1 MDDLDIQIEAFVN
14 RVEKKLIPDHDTQKA
29 MTSAGAKALAEK
41 LREATPRTNHK
52 DVKYGHLRDNVMSQ
66 DTDING
72 EDNGN
77 ATVGF
82 GKKAYVARF
91 LNDGTIKMGATHFVD
106 NARRDAAD
114 EVFAAQKKVYEE
126 RLGDDS

>member
-14 RVEKKLIPDHDTQKA
+14 KAEKTLIPDHDTQKA
-29 MTSAGAKALAEK
+29 MTSAGAKVLAEK

-52 DVKYGHLRDNVMSQ
+52 DVKYGHLQDNVTSQ

-91 LNDGTIKMGATHFVD
+91 LNDGTVKMRATHFVD
-106 NARRDAAD
+106 NARREAAND
-114 EVFAAQKKVYEE
+114 VFDAQKKVYDE
-126 RLGDDS
+126 RLGDES

>member
-1 MDDLDIQIEAFVN
+1 MDNLDSQIEAFVSKA
-14 RVEKKLIPDHDTQKA
+14 EKALVPDHDTQKA
-29 MTSAGAKALAEK
+29 MTSAGAKVLAEK
-41 LREATPRTNHK
+41 LREATPRTKHK
-52 DVKYGHLRDNVMSQ
+52 DVKYGHLQDNVMSQ

-82 GKKAYVARF
+82 GKKAYIARF

-106 NARRDAAD
+106 NARRDATD